1 MSSDQ
6 TRTFSGDF
14 KRFFGRG
21 LAVLLPS
28 VLTLW
33 ILVKAYQ
40 FIDSAIAQPINAG
53 VRAAMAEV
61 ATQWQPIGQW
71 FEPTAQ
77 EIDAAFNASS
87 GGSNPPT
94 RPEIRA
100 DLIADAVRG
109 WWSEWAYALD
119 WIGILLAVLGVYVA
133 GRLLGGFLGR
143 RVQRRIEDVITSVPI
158 FKQVYPYVKQVV
170 DFIFSDDKPIK
181 FNRVVA
187 VQYPRPGIWS
197 VGLVTGNTMK
207 SIHEESGDALTIFIP
222 SSPTPFTGYTI
233 TVPRTDVHE
242 LPISIDEALRF
253 TISGGVL
260 VPPHE
265 ALAGSGDGD
274 SPGAPPNSAS
284 PSAQQDGA
292 SPKEH

>member
-1 MSSDQ
+1 MSSDPS
-6 TRTFSGDF
+6 RTFGGDF

-40 FIDSAIAQPINAG
+40 FIDSAIAQPINTG
-53 VRAAMAEV
+53 VRAALIEV
-61 ATQWQPIGQW
+61 ATAWQPVGRW

-77 EIDAAFNASS
+77 EISVAFDAS
-87 GGSNPPT
+87 GGGGTAPT
-94 RPEIRA
+94 RSEIRA

-109 WWSEWAYALD
+109 WWSEWSYALD

-143 RVQRRIEDVITSVPI
+143 RVQRRIETVITSVPI

-181 FNRVVA
+181 FNRVVT

-207 SIHEESGDALTIFIP
+207 SIHDESGDALTVFIP

-233 TVPRTDVHE
+233 TVPKTEVHE

-265 ALAGSGDGD
+265 ALPGSSDESPAGD
-274 SPGAPPNSAS
+274 PANPLP
-284 PSAQQDGA
+284 PSADRGG
-292 SPKEH
+292 STPSEH

>member
-6 TRTFSGDF
+6 PRTFGGDF

-40 FIDSAIAQPINAG
+40 FIDSTIAQPINAG
-53 VRAAMAEV
+53 VRAGLVEV
-61 ATQWQPIGQW
+61 AITWEPVGRW
-71 FEPTAQ
+71 FEPSDKDIQAVVTASQ
-77 EIDAAFNASS
+77 S
-87 GGSNPPT
+87 GAETPDPS
-94 RPEIRA
+94 EVRA
-100 DLIADAVRG
+100 DLISDSVVG
-109 WWSEWAYALD
+109 WWTEWSIPLD
-119 WIGILLAVLGVYVA
+119 WIGILVAVLAVYFA

-143 RVQRRIEDVITSVPI
+143 RVQRRIETVITSVPI
-158 FKQVYPYVKQVV
+158 FKQIYPYVKQIV

-181 FNRVVA
+181 FNRVVV

-207 SIHEESGDALTIFIP
+207 SIQDESGDAITVFIP

-233 TVPRTDVHE
+233 TVPKTEVRE

-265 ALAGSGDGD
+265 SLPESVSDVPPDDRTHIENPVAAGDEET
-274 SPGAPPNSAS
+274 A
-284 PSAQQDGA
+284 
-292 SPKEH
+292 KEH